1 MKKEKGFYI
10 RLKMTMGDY
19 PKSIN
24 IPVDATQAQA
34 QAQAQALEDFQD
46 IQQEL
51 GMSNKNET
59 LQRQTCLI
67 LEVFK
72 DSCTV
77 TR

>member
-10 RLKMTMGDY
+10 RLKMTMGDD

-24 IPVDATQAQA
+24 IPVDATQAE
-34 QAQAQALEDFQD
+34 AQAQALEDFQD